1 MTALTETKN
10 PSKALVIAAFAAVYI
25 IWGSTYLGIKYA
37 IETIPPLL
45 MASIRFFVAGS
56 LLMIWCMLKG
66 ESLPNLKSLLWL
78 SISGILMLF
87 VGNGSVAWIEQ
98 YLPSGLAA
106 IIVATVP
113 LWFVILDKRQW
124 AYHFSNKLIIVGLL
138 IGFAGVLVLFWGK
151 GAAAITG
158 DKMKLISFFVLIVGT
173 IGWTVGSLISKY
185 KKTEGSTSVKVAVQM
200 LSASTVAFFVSL
212 FTEKNQFDV
221 HRVSA
226 ESLWGLIYLITMGSL
241 VAFMAYVWLLSVRP
255 ASVVGT
261 YAYVNPIVAVFLGW
275 LMVNEPLGAQQI
287 IALAIILAG
296 VILVN
301 LAKDKQPENAP
312 SKEEGRVKIHHPAK
326 AVTTAEQGVGST
338 SLSTGSREAK

>member
-1 MTALTETKN
+1 MTALTETKH

-37 IETIPPLL
+37 IETIPPIL

-66 ESLPNLKSLLWL
+66 ESLPNLKSLIPL
-78 SISGILMLF
+78 SVSGILMLF

-113 LWFVILDKRQW
+113 LWFVLLDKRQW

-185 KKTEGSTSVKVAVQM
+185 KKTEGSTSIKVAVQM
-200 LSASTVAFFVSL
+200 LSASAVAFLVSL
-212 FTEKNQFDV
+212 FAEKNQFNI
-221 HRVSA
+221 HQVSS
-226 ESLWGLIYLITMGSL
+226 ESLWGLVYLITMGSL

-275 LMVNEPLGAQQI
+275 LMVNEPMGAQQI
-287 IALAIILAG
+287 IALVVILAG
-296 VILVN
+296 VVLVN
-301 LAKDKQPENAP
+301 LAKDKIPQISA
-312 SKEEGRVKIHHPAK
+312 SKDEGTVKIHQPAQ
-326 AVTTAEQGVGST
+326 AGTSAERSVAST
-338 SLSTGSREAK
+338 SLSAGSRKAK

>member
-1 MTALTETKN
+1 MTALTGTKH

-37 IETIPPLL
+37 IETIPPIF

-113 LWFVILDKRQW
+113 LWFVLLDKRQW

-212 FTEKNQFDV
+212 FAEKNQFNI
-221 HRVSA
+221 HEVSS
-226 ESLWGLIYLITMGSL
+226 ESLWGLVYLITMGSL

-275 LMVNEPLGAQQI
+275 LMVNEPMGAQQI
-287 IALAIILAG
+287 IALVVILAG
-296 VILVN
+296 VVLVN
-301 LAKDKQPENAP
+301 LAKDKIPQTPT
-312 SKEEGRVKIHHPAK
+312 SKDEGTVKIHHPAQ
-326 AVTTAEQGVGST
+326 AGTSAERSVA
-338 SLSTGSREAK
+338 RNDK

>member
-1 MTALTETKN
+1 
-10 PSKALVIAAFAAVYI
+10 
-25 IWGSTYLGIKYA
+25 
-37 IETIPPLL
+37 
-45 MASIRFFVAGS
+45 
-56 LLMIWCMLKG
+56 MLKG

-124 AYHFSNKLIIVGLL
+124 SYHFSNKLIIVGLL

-158 DKMKLISFFVLIVGT
+158 DKMKLISFFILIIGT

-200 LSASTVAFFVSL
+200 LSASTVAFFCKPVYREKSVQHTPGFFRIIMGTCIPNHNGIACCFYGVRMAIECKASL
-212 FTEKNQFDV
+212 CSRNV
-221 HRVSA
+221 C
-226 ESLWGLIYLITMGSL
+226 LC
-241 VAFMAYVWLLSVRP
+241 
-255 ASVVGT
+255 
-261 YAYVNPIVAVFLGW
+261 
-275 LMVNEPLGAQQI
+275 
-287 IALAIILAG
+287 
-296 VILVN
+296 
-301 LAKDKQPENAP
+301 QPNC
-312 SKEEGRVKIHHPAK
+312 S
-326 AVTTAEQGVGST
+326 
-338 SLSTGSREAK
+338 SLSWMANGK

>member
-1 MTALTETKN
+1 MTALTGTKH

-37 IETIPPLL
+37 IETIPPIF
-45 MASIRFFVAGS
+45 MASVRFFVAGS

-124 AYHFSNKLIIVGLL
+124 DYHFSNKLIIVGLL

-158 DKMKLISFFVLIVGT
+158 DKMKLISFFILIVGT

-185 KKTEGSTSVKVAVQM
+185 KKTDGSTSVKVAVQM

-212 FTEKNQFDV
+212 FTEKNQFDI
-221 HRVSA
+221 HQVSS
-226 ESLWGLIYLITMGSL
+226 ESLWGLVYLITMGSL

-287 IALAIILAG
+287 IALVVILAG
-296 VILVN
+296 VVLVN
-301 LAKDKQPENAP
+301 LAKDKIPQTPT
-312 SKEEGRVKIHHPAK
+312 SKDEVMVKIHHPAQ
-326 AVTTAEQGVGST
+326 AGTGAERSVARG
-338 SLSTGSREAK
+338 AK

>member
-1 MTALTETKN
+1 MTALTGTKH
-10 PSKALVIAAFAAVYI
+10 PSKGLVIAAFAAVYI

-37 IETIPPLL
+37 IDTIPPIM
-45 MASIRFFVAGS
+45 MACVRFFVAGS
-56 LLMIWCMLKG
+56 LLLIWCMLKG

-78 SISGILMLF
+78 SVSGILMLF

-113 LWFVILDKRQW
+113 LWFVILDKSQW

-151 GAAAITG
+151 GAVAITG
-158 DKMKLISFFVLIVGT
+158 DKMKLISFFILIVGT

-200 LSASTVAFFVSL
+200 LSASAVAFFVSL
-212 FTEKNQFDV
+212 FAEKNQFDV
-221 HRVSA
+221 HSVSA
-226 ESLWGLIYLITMGSL
+226 ESLWGLIYLIVMGSL

-275 LMVNEPLGAQQI
+275 LMVNEPMGAQQI
-287 IALAIILAG
+287 IALAIILSG
-296 VILVN
+296 VVLVN
-301 LAKDKQPENAP
+301 LAKDKKPEN
-312 SKEEGRVKIHHPAK
+312 SSNKGDVSVTIHHPAQ
-326 AVTTAEQGVGST
+326 ASTTAKRGIA
-338 SLSTGSREAK
+338 R

>member
-1 MTALTETKN
+1 MTAGTGTKH
-10 PSKALVIAAFAAVYI
+10 PSKALVIAAFTAVYI

-37 IETIPPLL
+37 IETIPPFM

-66 ESLPNLKSLLWL
+66 ESLPDLKSLIPI
-78 SISGILMLF
+78 SVSGILMLF

-158 DKMKLISFFVLIVGT
+158 DRMKLISFFVLIVGT
-173 IGWTVGSLISKY
+173 IGWTVGSLMSKY

-200 LSASTVAFFVSL
+200 LSASAVAFFVSVCA
-212 FTEKNQFDV
+212 EKNKFNV
-221 HRVSA
+221 HNISA
-226 ESLWGLIYLITMGSL
+226 ESIWGLIYLIIMGSL

-275 LMVNEPLGAQQI
+275 LMVNEPMGVQQI
-287 IALAIILAG
+287 VALAIILAG
-296 VILVN
+296 VVLVN
-301 LAKDKQPENAP
+301 LAKDKQPEKSAIQE
-312 SKEEGRVKIHHPAK
+312 KGTVKIHHPAQ
-326 AVTTAEQGVGST
+326 ANTVAERSVASAPV
-338 SLSTGSREAK
+338 STGSKESK